1 MTATTTNFA
10 LPYPTALDRPCDFAS
25 QWCDFTDA
33 LQTVIDGFQTVID
46 RTNPVIPIARMMVTT
61 PVDVASNGEI
71 PFDTLSVDTADL
83 VEGLNPDAVLVLG
96 DVAYEQVTP
105 ESIKAYDASWGRFL
119 DRTHAVVGNHE
130 YFGNGPEVYWDYF
143 GDRAGDR
150 GSGWYSFDVGAWH
163 VVVLNSECSD
173 VDCDPDGDQLEWLK
187 ADLDGNSARCTL
199 AAFHRPRFSSGDEYG
214 DDESVSGFWQVLQ
227 DAGADVVLN
236 GHEHSYERFAPQRDS
251 GRATAEEGMAEF
263 VVGTGGRDLRGFGEP
278 TPNSE
283 VRWNDSFGVLALT
296 LHPDRYD
303 WRFHATD
310 GADVDEGSAA
320 DEAGIAAG
328 DIIEQVGG
336 KSVAT
341 AAALRTALREQK
353 ATRKHAALLVY
364 RDGRAQFVPLR
375 LSDQ

>member
-1 MTATTTNFA
+1 MPRWATTAAACLLLVLTACTAGAGRVAGPDASATSPATADGEPAVLVAAGDVACGPDIEITSEQCQQEATAT
-10 LPYPTALDRPCDFAS
+10 
-25 QWCDFTDA
+25 Q
-33 LQTVIDGFQTVID
+33 
-46 RTNPVIPIARMMVTT
+46 
-61 PVDVASNGEI
+61 
-71 PFDTLSVDTADL
+71 
-83 VEGLNPDAVLVLG
+83 VERLNPDAVLVLG
-96 DVAYEQVTP
+96 DIAYEQVTP

-187 ADLDGNSARCTL
+187 ADLDGNSTRCTL

-251 GRATAEEGMAEF
+251 GRATAEGGMAEF
-263 VVGTGGRDLRGFGEP
+263 VVGTGGRDLRGFGDP
-278 TPNSE
+278 KPNSE
-283 VRWNDSFGVLALT
+283 VRRNDSFGVLALT
-296 LHPDRYD
+296 LYPDRYD
-303 WRFHATD
+303 WRFQATD

-320 DEAGIAAG
+320 C
-328 DIIEQVGG
+328 
-336 KSVAT
+336 
-341 AAALRTALREQK
+341 R
-353 ATRKHAALLVY
+353 
-364 RDGRAQFVPLR
+364 
-375 LSDQ
+375 

>member
-1 MTATTTNFA
+1 MPRWATTAAACLLLVLTACTAGAGRVAGPDASATSPATADGEPAVLVAAGDVACGPDIEITSEQCQQEATAT
-10 LPYPTALDRPCDFAS
+10 
-25 QWCDFTDA
+25 Q
-33 LQTVIDGFQTVID
+33 
-46 RTNPVIPIARMMVTT
+46 
-61 PVDVASNGEI
+61 
-71 PFDTLSVDTADL
+71 
-83 VEGLNPDAVLVLG
+83 VERLNPDAVLVLG
-96 DVAYEQVTP
+96 DIAYEQVTP

-187 ADLDGNSARCTL
+187 ADLDGNSTRCTL

-263 VVGTGGRDLRGFGEP
+263 VVGTGGRDLRGFGDP
-278 TPNSE
+278 KPNSE

-296 LHPDRYD
+296 LYPDRYD

-320 DEAGIAAG
+320 C
-328 DIIEQVGG
+328 
-336 KSVAT
+336 
-341 AAALRTALREQK
+341 R
-353 ATRKHAALLVY
+353 
-364 RDGRAQFVPLR
+364 
-375 LSDQ
+375 

>member
-1 MTATTTNFA
+1 MPRWATTAAACLLLVLTACTAGAGRVAGPDASSTSPATADGEPAVLVAAGDVTCGPDIEITSEQCQQEATAT
-10 LPYPTALDRPCDFAS
+10 
-25 QWCDFTDA
+25 
-33 LQTVIDGFQTVID
+33 
-46 RTNPVIPIARMMVTT
+46 
-61 PVDVASNGEI
+61 
-71 PFDTLSVDTADL
+71 L
-83 VEGLNPDAVLVLG
+83 VERLNPDAVLVLG
-96 DVAYEQVTP
+96 DIAYEQVTP

-187 ADLDGNSARCTL
+187 ADLDGNSTRCTL

-263 VVGTGGRDLRGFGEP
+263 VVGTGGRDLRGFGDP
-278 TPNSE
+278 KPNSE

-296 LHPDRYD
+296 LYPDHYD

-320 DEAGIAAG
+320 C
-328 DIIEQVGG
+328 
-336 KSVAT
+336 
-341 AAALRTALREQK
+341 R
-353 ATRKHAALLVY
+353 
-364 RDGRAQFVPLR
+364 
-375 LSDQ
+375 

>member
-1 MTATTTNFA
+1 MPRWATTAAACLLLVLTACTAGAGRVAGPDASATSPATADGEPAVLVAAGDVACGPDIEITSEQCQQEATAT
-10 LPYPTALDRPCDFAS
+10 
-25 QWCDFTDA
+25 Q
-33 LQTVIDGFQTVID
+33 
-46 RTNPVIPIARMMVTT
+46 
-61 PVDVASNGEI
+61 
-71 PFDTLSVDTADL
+71 
-83 VEGLNPDAVLVLG
+83 VERLNPDAVLVLG
-96 DVAYEQVTP
+96 DIAYEQVTP

-187 ADLDGNSARCTL
+187 ADLDGNSTRCTL

-263 VVGTGGRDLRGFGEP
+263 VVGTGGRDLRGFGDP
-278 TPNSE
+278 KPNSE

-296 LHPDRYD
+296 LYPDHYD

-320 DEAGIAAG
+320 C
-328 DIIEQVGG
+328 
-336 KSVAT
+336 
-341 AAALRTALREQK
+341 R
-353 ATRKHAALLVY
+353 
-364 RDGRAQFVPLR
+364 
-375 LSDQ
+375 

>member
-1 MTATTTNFA
+1 MPRWATTAAACLLLVLTACTSGAGRVAGPDASSTSPATADGEPAVLVAAGDVACGPDIEITSEQCQQEATAT
-10 LPYPTALDRPCDFAS
+10 
-25 QWCDFTDA
+25 Q
-33 LQTVIDGFQTVID
+33 
-46 RTNPVIPIARMMVTT
+46 
-61 PVDVASNGEI
+61 
-71 PFDTLSVDTADL
+71 
-83 VEGLNPDAVLVLG
+83 VERLNPDAVLVLG
-96 DVAYEQVTP
+96 DIAYEQVTP

-163 VVVLNSECSD
+163 LVVLNSECSD

-187 ADLDGNSARCTL
+187 ADLDGNSTRCTL

-263 VVGTGGRDLRGFGEP
+263 VVGTGGRDLRGFGDP
-278 TPNSE
+278 KPNSE

-296 LHPDRYD
+296 LYPDHYD

-320 DEAGIAAG
+320 C
-328 DIIEQVGG
+328 
-336 KSVAT
+336 
-341 AAALRTALREQK
+341 R
-353 ATRKHAALLVY
+353 
-364 RDGRAQFVPLR
+364 
-375 LSDQ
+375 

>member
-1 MTATTTNFA
+1 MPPRWATAAAACLLLMLTACTTG
-10 LPYPTALDRPCDFAS
+10 PGGSGGPGAS
-25 QWCDFTDA
+25 A
-33 LQTVIDGFQTVID
+33 AASAAPAVGSAVLVAAG
-46 RTNPVIPIARMMVTT
+46 
-61 PVDVASNGEI
+61 DVACGPDIETTSEQCRQE
-71 PFDTLSVDTADL
+71 DTADL

-105 ESIKAYDASWGRFL
+105 ESIKVYDASWGRFL

-187 ADLDGNSARCTL
+187 ADLDGNSTRCTL

-214 DDESVSGFWQVLQ
+214 DDESVSPLWQALQ

-263 VVGTGGRDLRGFGEP
+263 VVGTGGRDLRGFGDP
-278 TPNSE
+278 KPNSE
-283 VRWNDSFGVLALT
+283 VRRNDSFGVLALT
-296 LHPDRYD
+296 LYPDRYD

-320 DEAGIAAG
+320 C
-328 DIIEQVGG
+328 
-336 KSVAT
+336 
-341 AAALRTALREQK
+341 R
-353 ATRKHAALLVY
+353 
-364 RDGRAQFVPLR
+364 
-375 LSDQ
+375 